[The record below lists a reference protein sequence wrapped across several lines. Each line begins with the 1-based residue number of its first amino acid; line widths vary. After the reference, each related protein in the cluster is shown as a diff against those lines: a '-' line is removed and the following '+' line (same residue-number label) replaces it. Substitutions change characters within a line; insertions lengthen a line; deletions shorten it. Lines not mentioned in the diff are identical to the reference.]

1 MNVIR
6 LSQVE
11 VAFGDRKILDTQSL
25 VIDSGERVVLIGRN
39 GAGKSTLLK
48 VISGEV
54 VLDDGNRWVKDEA
67 RIAYLDQTVPPALD
81 HSIYE
86 IVLSG
91 LGDIGNYLSRYE
103 SLAKDSELTSKK
115 DLDEFSRL
123 TEQLD
128 LLEGWDLK
136 HRVDKILSDLN
147 LDGLQDMNSSSGG
160 MRRRAMLAKALVSNP
175 ELLLLDEPTNHLDI
189 EAIDELQQT
198 LMNLD
203 TALVLVSHDRSLIDA
218 VATRIVEIDRGQ
230 LTSYPGSF
238 AEYQVRKDKENE
250 EELVSN
256 KLFDKQLAKEESW
269 IREGIKARRTRNEG
283 RVRRLEQMRRERSQ
297 REQRQGNVKLSI
309 EEGQKS
315 GSTVV
320 EFDQVEFSYEEK
332 ILNNFSSLVRRG
344 DRIGVIGRNGSGKST
359 LLKLMLGEMSPD
371 SGTIKLGTNLEV
383 AYFDQQRESL
393 DSSKTVKD
401 SVADGNDYVQIGGE
415 RRHVVGYLGDFLF
428 SPHYMNAKVSR
439 LSGGEKNRLLL
450 AKLFAKPANLL
461 VLDEPTND
469 LDIETLEL
477 LEELLTDFQGTV
489 VLVSHDR
496 AFLDGIVTSTMVF
509 EEGKGLNEYVGG
521 YSDWQKQSRKATQV
535 KSDPVNN
542 VLSEKPLQKNQPK
555 KNNKRLGFNE
565 RRELEDLPGRIEALE
580 SELEALTLRMGAAD
594 FYAQDGD
601 AIKLAGQRLAEL
613 NEELESAYL
622 RWEALSER
630 EETTE
635 ENRRKE

>member
-6 LSQVE
+6 LSEVE
-11 VAFGDRKILDTQSL
+11 VAFGDRKILDNQSL
-25 VIDSGERVVLIGRN
+25 VINNGERVVLIGRN

-54 VLDDGNRWVKDEA
+54 GLDDGVRWVKDDA
-67 RIAYLDQTVPPALD
+67 RVAYLDQTVPPALD
-81 HSIYE
+81 QSIYE
-86 IVLSG
+86 VVLSG
-91 LGDIGNYLSRYE
+91 LGDIGDCLSRYE
-103 SLAKDSELTSKK
+103 SLANDPDLTNKK
-115 DLDEFSRL
+115 NLDEFSRL
-123 TEQLD
+123 TQQLD

-136 HRVDKILSDLN
+136 HRVDKILTDLN

-160 MRRRAMLAKALVSNP
+160 MRRRAMLARALVSNP

-218 VATRIVEIDRGQ
+218 VSTRIIEIDRGQ

-238 AEYQVRKDKENE
+238 AEYKARKDKENE
-250 EELVSN
+250 EELASN
-256 KLFDKQLAKEESW
+256 KLFDKQLAKEEAW

-297 REQRQGNVKLSI
+297 REERQANVRLAI

-320 EFDQVEFSYEEK
+320 EFDQVGFSYEDK
-332 ILNNFSSLVRRG
+332 ILNNFSSVVRRG
-344 DRIGVIGRNGSGKST
+344 DRVGVIGRNGSGKST
-359 LLKLMLGEMSPD
+359 LLKLMLGKISPD
-371 SGTIKLGTNLEV
+371 SGSVKLGTNLEV

-393 DSSKTVKD
+393 DSTKTVKE

-428 SPHYMNAKVSR
+428 PPHYMNAKVSR

-450 AKLFAKPANLL
+450 AKLFARPANLL

-509 EEGKGLNEYVGG
+509 EEDQGLKEYVGG
-521 YSDWQKQSRKATQV
+521 YSDWQKQLLKEV
-535 KSDPVNN
+535 KGKSELVNN
-542 VLSEKPLQKNQPK
+542 ASQKKPLQKPKSK
-555 KNNKRLGFNE
+555 KNPNRLGFNE
-565 RRELEDLPGRIEALE
+565 RRELEEMPERIEALE
-580 SELEALTLRMGAAD
+580 SELQVLTSRMGSAD
-594 FYAQDGD
+594 FYSQEGE
-601 AIKLAGQRLAEL
+601 AIKLASQRLAEL
-613 NEELESAYL
+613 NEELEAAYL
-622 RWEALSER
+622 RWETLSR
-630 EETTE
+630 LEETTE
-635 ENRRKE
+635 

>member
-6 LSQVE
+6 LSEVE
-11 VAFGDRKILDTQSL
+11 VAFGDRKILDNQSL
-25 VIDSGERVVLIGRN
+25 VINNGERVVLIGRN

-54 VLDDGNRWVKDEA
+54 GLDDGVRWVKDDA
-67 RIAYLDQTVPPALD
+67 RVAYLDQTVPPALD
-81 HSIYE
+81 QSIYE
-86 IVLSG
+86 VVLSG
-91 LGDIGNYLSRYE
+91 LGDIGDCLSRYE
-103 SLAKDSELTSKK
+103 SLANDPDLTNKK
-115 DLDEFSRL
+115 NLDEFSRL
-123 TEQLD
+123 TQQLD

-136 HRVDKILSDLN
+136 HRVDKILTDLN
-147 LDGLQDMNSSSGG
+147 LDGRQDMNSSSGG
-160 MRRRAMLAKALVSNP
+160 MRRRAMLARALVSNP

-218 VATRIVEIDRGQ
+218 VSTRIIEIDRGQ

-238 AEYQVRKDKENE
+238 AEYKARKDKENE
-250 EELVSN
+250 EELESN
-256 KLFDKQLAKEESW
+256 KLFDKQLAKEEAW

-297 REQRQGNVKLSI
+297 REGRQGNVRLAI

-320 EFDQVEFSYEEK
+320 EFDQIGFSYEDK
-332 ILNNFSSLVRRG
+332 ILNNFSSVVRRG
-344 DRIGVIGRNGSGKST
+344 DRVGVIGRNGSGKST
-359 LLKLMLGEMSPD
+359 LLKLMLGKISPD
-371 SGTIKLGTNLEV
+371 SGSVKLGTNLEV

-393 DSSKTVKD
+393 DSTKTVKE
-401 SVADGNDYVQIGGE
+401 SVADGNDYVQIAGE

-428 SPHYMNAKVSR
+428 PPHYMNAKVSR

-450 AKLFAKPANLL
+450 AKLFARPANLL

-509 EEGKGLNEYVGG
+509 EEDQGLKEYVGG
-521 YSDWQKQSRKATQV
+521 YSDWQKQLLKEV
-535 KSDPVNN
+535 KGKSEPVNN
-542 VLSEKPLQKNQPK
+542 ASQKKPLQKPQSK
-555 KNNKRLGFNE
+555 KNPNRLGFNE
-565 RRELEDLPGRIEALE
+565 RRELEEMPERIEALE
-580 SELEALTLRMGAAD
+580 SELQVLTSRMGSAD
-594 FYAQDGD
+594 FYSQEGE
-601 AIKLAGQRLAEL
+601 AIKLASQRLAEL
-613 NEELESAYL
+613 NEELEAAYL
-622 RWEALSER
+622 RWETLSR
-630 EETTE
+630 LEETTE
-635 ENRRKE
+635 

>member
-6 LSQVE
+6 LSEVE
-11 VAFGDRKILDTQSL
+11 VAFGDRKILDNQSL
-25 VIDSGERVVLIGRN
+25 VINNGERVVLIGRN

-54 VLDDGNRWVKDEA
+54 GLDDGIRWVKDDA
-67 RIAYLDQTVPPALD
+67 RVAYLDQTVPPALD
-81 HSIYE
+81 QSIYE
-86 IVLSG
+86 VVLSG
-91 LGDIGNYLSRYE
+91 LGDIGDCLSRYE
-103 SLAKDSELTSKK
+103 SLANDPDLNDKK
-115 DLDEFSRL
+115 NLDEFSRL
-123 TEQLD
+123 TQQLD

-136 HRVDKILSDLN
+136 HRVDKILTNLN
-147 LDGLQDMNSSSGG
+147 LDGRQDMNSSSGG
-160 MRRRAMLAKALVSNP
+160 MRRRAMLARALVSNP

-218 VATRIVEIDRGQ
+218 VSTRIIEIDRGQ

-238 AEYQVRKDKENE
+238 AEYKARKDKENE
-250 EELVSN
+250 EELASN
-256 KLFDKQLAKEESW
+256 KLFDKQLAKEEAW

-297 REQRQGNVKLSI
+297 REERQANVRLAI

-320 EFDQVEFSYEEK
+320 EFDQVGFSYEDK
-332 ILNNFSSLVRRG
+332 ILNNFSSVVRRG
-344 DRIGVIGRNGSGKST
+344 DRVGVIGRNGSGKST
-359 LLKLMLGEMSPD
+359 LLKLMLGKISPD
-371 SGTIKLGTNLEV
+371 SGSVKLGTNLEV

-393 DSSKTVKD
+393 DSTKTVKE

-428 SPHYMNAKVSR
+428 PPHYMNAKVSR

-450 AKLFAKPANLL
+450 AKLFARPANLL

-509 EEGKGLNEYVGG
+509 EEDQGLKEYVGG
-521 YSDWQKQSRKATQV
+521 YSDWQKQLLKEAKGKREL
-535 KSDPVNN
+535 VNN
-542 VLSEKPLQKNQPK
+542 ASQKKPLQKTQSK
-555 KNNKRLGFNE
+555 KNPNRLGFNE
-565 RRELEDLPGRIEALE
+565 RRELEEMPERIEALE
-580 SELEALTLRMGAAD
+580 SELQVLTSRMGSAD
-594 FYAQDGD
+594 FYSQEGE
-601 AIKLAGQRLAEL
+601 AIKLASQRLAEL
-613 NEELESAYL
+613 NEELEAAYL
-622 RWEALSER
+622 RWETLSR
-630 EETTE
+630 LEETTE
-635 ENRRKE
+635 

>member
-6 LSQVE
+6 LSEVE
-11 VAFGDRKILDTQSL
+11 VAFGDRKILDNQSL
-25 VIDSGERVVLIGRN
+25 VINNGERVVLIGRN

-54 VLDDGNRWVKDEA
+54 GLDDGVRWVKDDA
-67 RIAYLDQTVPPALD
+67 RVAYLDQTVPPALD
-81 HSIYE
+81 QSIYE
-86 IVLSG
+86 VVLSG
-91 LGDIGNYLSRYE
+91 LGDIGDCLSRYE
-103 SLAKDSELTSKK
+103 SLANDPDLTDKK
-115 DLDEFSRL
+115 NLDEFSRL
-123 TEQLD
+123 TQQLD

-136 HRVDKILSDLN
+136 HRVDKILTDLN
-147 LDGLQDMNSSSGG
+147 LDGRQDMNSSSGG
-160 MRRRAMLAKALVSNP
+160 MRRRAMLARALVSNP

-218 VATRIVEIDRGQ
+218 VSTRIIEIDRGQ

-238 AEYQVRKDKENE
+238 AEYKARKDKENE
-250 EELVSN
+250 EELASN
-256 KLFDKQLAKEESW
+256 KLFDKQLAKEEAW

-297 REQRQGNVKLSI
+297 REERQANVRLAI

-315 GSTVV
+315 GSMVV
-320 EFDQVEFSYEEK
+320 EFDQVGFSYEDK
-332 ILNNFSSLVRRG
+332 ILNNFSSVVRRG
-344 DRIGVIGRNGSGKST
+344 DRVGVIGRNGSGKST
-359 LLKLMLGEMSPD
+359 LLKLMLGKISPD
-371 SGTIKLGTNLEV
+371 SGSVKLGTNLEV

-393 DSSKTVKD
+393 DSTKTVKE
-401 SVADGNDYVQIGGE
+401 SVADGNDYVQIAGE
-415 RRHVVGYLGDFLF
+415 HRHVVGYLGDFLF
-428 SPHYMNAKVSR
+428 PPHYMNAKVSR

-450 AKLFAKPANLL
+450 AKLFARPANLL

-509 EEGKGLNEYVGG
+509 EEDQGLKEYVGG
-521 YSDWQKQSRKATQV
+521 YSDWQKQLLKEV
-535 KSDPVNN
+535 KGKSELVNN
-542 VLSEKPLQKNQPK
+542 ASQKKPLQKPESK
-555 KNNKRLGFNE
+555 KNPNRLGFNE
-565 RRELEDLPGRIEALE
+565 RRELEEMPERIEALE
-580 SELEALTLRMGAAD
+580 SELQVLTSRMGSAD
-594 FYAQDGD
+594 FYSQEGE
-601 AIKLAGQRLAEL
+601 AIKLASQRLAEL
-613 NEELESAYL
+613 NEELEAAYL
-622 RWEALSER
+622 RWETLSR
-630 EETTE
+630 LEETTE
-635 ENRRKE
+635 

>member
-6 LSQVE
+6 LSEVE
-11 VAFGDRKILDTQSL
+11 VAFGDRKILDNQSL
-25 VIDSGERVVLIGRN
+25 VINNGERVVLIGRN

-54 VLDDGNRWVKDEA
+54 GLDDGIRWVKDDA
-67 RIAYLDQTVPPALD
+67 RVAYLDQTVPPALD
-81 HSIYE
+81 QSIYE
-86 IVLSG
+86 VVLSG
-91 LGDIGNYLSRYE
+91 LGDIGDCLSRYE
-103 SLAKDSELTSKK
+103 SLANDPDLNNKK
-115 DLDEFSRL
+115 NLDEFSRL
-123 TEQLD
+123 TQQLD

-136 HRVDKILSDLN
+136 HRVDKILTDLS
-147 LDGLQDMNSSSGG
+147 LDGRQDMNSSSGG
-160 MRRRAMLAKALVSNP
+160 MRRRAMLARALVSNP

-218 VATRIVEIDRGQ
+218 VSTRIIEIDRGQ

-238 AEYQVRKDKENE
+238 AEYKARKDKENE
-250 EELVSN
+250 EELASN
-256 KLFDKQLAKEESW
+256 KLFDKQLAKEEAW

-297 REQRQGNVKLSI
+297 REERQANVRLAI

-315 GSTVV
+315 GSMVV
-320 EFDQVEFSYEEK
+320 EFDQVGFSYEDK
-332 ILNNFSSLVRRG
+332 ILNNFSSVVRRG
-344 DRIGVIGRNGSGKST
+344 DRVGVIGRNGSGKST
-359 LLKLMLGEMSPD
+359 LLKLMLGKISPD
-371 SGTIKLGTNLEV
+371 SGSVKLGTNLEV

-393 DSSKTVKD
+393 DSTKTVKE
-401 SVADGNDYVQIGGE
+401 SVADGNDYVQIAGE

-428 SPHYMNAKVSR
+428 PPHYMNAKVSR

-450 AKLFAKPANLL
+450 AKLFARPANLL

-509 EEGKGLNEYVGG
+509 EEDQGLKEYVGG
-521 YSDWQKQSRKATQV
+521 YSDWQKQLLKEA
-535 KSDPVNN
+535 KSKSELVNN
-542 VLSEKPLQKNQPK
+542 ASQKKPLQKTQSK
-555 KNNKRLGFNE
+555 KNPNRLGFNE
-565 RRELEDLPGRIEALE
+565 RRELEEMPERIEALE
-580 SELEALTLRMGAAD
+580 SELQVLTSRMGSAD
-594 FYAQDGD
+594 FYSQEGE
-601 AIKLAGQRLAEL
+601 AIKLASQRLAEL
-613 NEELESAYL
+613 NEELEAAYL
-622 RWEALSER
+622 RWETLSR
-630 EETTE
+630 LEET
-635 ENRRKE
+635 KE

>member
-6 LSQVE
+6 LSEVE
-11 VAFGDRKILDTQSL
+11 VAFGDRKIVDNQSL
-25 VIDSGERVVLIGRN
+25 VINNGERVVLIGRN

-54 VLDDGNRWVKDEA
+54 GLDDGIRWVKDDA
-67 RIAYLDQTVPPALD
+67 RVAYLDQTVPPALD
-81 HSIYE
+81 QSIYE
-86 IVLSG
+86 VVLSG
-91 LGDIGNYLSRYE
+91 LGDIGDCLSRYE
-103 SLAKDSELTSKK
+103 SLANDPDLNDKK
-115 DLDEFSRL
+115 NLDEFSRL
-123 TEQLD
+123 TQQLD

-136 HRVDKILSDLN
+136 HRVDKILTDLN
-147 LDGLQDMNSSSGG
+147 LDGRQDMNSSSGG
-160 MRRRAMLAKALVSNP
+160 MRRRAMLARALVSNP

-218 VATRIVEIDRGQ
+218 VSTRIIEIDRGQ

-238 AEYQVRKDKENE
+238 AEYKARKDKENE
-250 EELVSN
+250 EELESN
-256 KLFDKQLAKEESW
+256 KLFDKQLAKEEAW

-297 REQRQGNVKLSI
+297 REGRQGNVRLAI
-309 EEGQKS
+309 EEGQRS

-320 EFDQVEFSYEEK
+320 EFDQVGFSYEDK
-332 ILNNFSSLVRRG
+332 ILNNFSSVVRRG
-344 DRIGVIGRNGSGKST
+344 DRVGVIGRNGSGKST
-359 LLKLMLGEMSPD
+359 LLKLMLGKISPD
-371 SGTIKLGTNLEV
+371 SGSVKLGTNLEV

-393 DSSKTVKD
+393 DSTKTVKE
-401 SVADGNDYVQIGGE
+401 SVADGNDYVQIAGE

-428 SPHYMNAKVSR
+428 PPHYMNAKVSR

-450 AKLFAKPANLL
+450 AKLFARPANLL

-509 EEGKGLNEYVGG
+509 EEDQGLKEYVGG
-521 YSDWQKQSRKATQV
+521 YSDWQKQLLKEV
-535 KSDPVNN
+535 KGKSELVNN
-542 VLSEKPLQKNQPK
+542 ASQKKPLQKTQSK
-555 KNNKRLGFNE
+555 KNPNRLGFNE
-565 RRELEDLPGRIEALE
+565 RRELEEMPERIEALE
-580 SELEALTLRMGAAD
+580 SELQELTSRMGSAD
-594 FYAQDGD
+594 FYSQEGE
-601 AIKLAGQRLAEL
+601 AIKLASQRLAEL
-613 NEELESAYL
+613 NEELEAAYL
-622 RWEALSER
+622 RWETLSR
-630 EETTE
+630 LEETTE
-635 ENRRKE
+635 

>member
-6 LSQVE
+6 LSEVE
-11 VAFGDRKILDTQSL
+11 VAFGDRKVLDNQSL
-25 VIDSGERVVLIGRN
+25 VINNGERVVLIGRN

-54 VLDDGNRWVKDEA
+54 GLDDGIRWVKDDA
-67 RIAYLDQTVPPALD
+67 RVAYLDQTVPPALD
-81 HSIYE
+81 QSIYE
-86 IVLSG
+86 VVLSG
-91 LGDIGNYLSRYE
+91 LGDIGDCLSRYE
-103 SLAKDSELTSKK
+103 SLANDPDLTDKK
-115 DLDEFSRL
+115 NLDEFSRL
-123 TEQLD
+123 TQQLD

-136 HRVDKILSDLN
+136 HRVDKILTDLN
-147 LDGLQDMNSSSGG
+147 LDGRQDMNSSSGG
-160 MRRRAMLAKALVSNP
+160 MRRRAMLARALVSNP

-218 VATRIVEIDRGQ
+218 VSTRIIEIDRGQ

-238 AEYQVRKDKENE
+238 AEYKARKDKENE
-250 EELVSN
+250 EELESN
-256 KLFDKQLAKEESW
+256 KLFDKQLAKEEAW

-297 REQRQGNVKLSI
+297 REERQANVRLAI

-320 EFDQVEFSYEEK
+320 EFDQVGFSYEDK
-332 ILNNFSSLVRRG
+332 ILNNFSSVVRRG
-344 DRIGVIGRNGSGKST
+344 DRVGVIGRNGSGKST
-359 LLKLMLGEMSPD
+359 LLKLMLGKISPD
-371 SGTIKLGTNLEV
+371 SGSVKLGTNLEV

-393 DSSKTVKD
+393 DSTKTVKE

-428 SPHYMNAKVSR
+428 PPHYMNAKVSR

-450 AKLFAKPANLL
+450 AKLFARPANLL

-509 EEGKGLNEYVGG
+509 EEDQGLKEYVGG
-521 YSDWQKQSRKATQV
+521 YSDWQKQLLKEV
-535 KSDPVNN
+535 KGKSELVNN
-542 VLSEKPLQKNQPK
+542 ASQKKPLQKPKSK
-555 KNNKRLGFNE
+555 KNPNRLGFNE
-565 RRELEDLPGRIEALE
+565 RRELEEMPERIEALE
-580 SELEALTLRMGAAD
+580 SELQVLTSRMGSAD
-594 FYAQDGD
+594 FYSQEGE
-601 AIKLAGQRLAEL
+601 AIKLASQRLAEL
-613 NEELESAYL
+613 NEELEAAYL
-622 RWEALSER
+622 RWETLSR
-630 EETTE
+630 LEETTE
-635 ENRRKE
+635 

>member
-6 LSQVE
+6 LSEVE
-11 VAFGDRKILDTQSL
+11 VAFGDRKILDNQSL
-25 VIDSGERVVLIGRN
+25 VINNGERVVLIGRN

-54 VLDDGNRWVKDEA
+54 GLDDGVRWVKDDA
-67 RIAYLDQTVPPALD
+67 RVAYLDQTVPPALD
-81 HSIYE
+81 QSIYE
-86 IVLSG
+86 VVLSG
-91 LGDIGNYLSRYE
+91 LGDIGDCLSRYE
-103 SLAKDSELTSKK
+103 SLANDPDLTNKK
-115 DLDEFSRL
+115 NLDEFSRL
-123 TEQLD
+123 TQQLD

-136 HRVDKILSDLN
+136 HRVDKILADLS
-147 LDGLQDMNSSSGG
+147 LDGRQDMNSSSGG
-160 MRRRAMLAKALVSNP
+160 MRRRAMLARALVSNP

-218 VATRIVEIDRGQ
+218 VSTRIIEIDRGQ

-238 AEYQVRKDKENE
+238 AEYKARKDKENE
-250 EELVSN
+250 EELASN
-256 KLFDKQLAKEESW
+256 KLFDKQLAKEEAW

-297 REQRQGNVKLSI
+297 REERQANVRLAI

-320 EFDQVEFSYEEK
+320 EFDQVGFSYEDK
-332 ILNNFSSLVRRG
+332 ILNNFSSVVRRG
-344 DRIGVIGRNGSGKST
+344 DRVGVIGRNGSGKST
-359 LLKLMLGEMSPD
+359 LLKLMLGKISPD
-371 SGTIKLGTNLEV
+371 SGSVKLGTNLEV

-393 DSSKTVKD
+393 DSTKTVKE
-401 SVADGNDYVQIGGE
+401 SVADGNDYVQIAGE

-428 SPHYMNAKVSR
+428 PPHYMNAKVSR

-450 AKLFAKPANLL
+450 AKLFARPANLL

-509 EEGKGLNEYVGG
+509 EEDQGLKEYVGG
-521 YSDWQKQSRKATQV
+521 YSDWQKQLLKEAKGKREL
-535 KSDPVNN
+535 VNN
-542 VLSEKPLQKNQPK
+542 ASQKKPLQKTQSK
-555 KNNKRLGFNE
+555 KNPNRLGFNE
-565 RRELEDLPGRIEALE
+565 RRELEEMPERIEALE
-580 SELEALTLRMGAAD
+580 SELQVLTSRMGSAD
-594 FYAQDGD
+594 FYSQEGE
-601 AIKLAGQRLAEL
+601 AIKLASQRLAEL
-613 NEELESAYL
+613 NEELEAAYL
-622 RWEALSER
+622 RWETLSR
-630 EETTE
+630 LEETTE
-635 ENRRKE
+635 